1 MVINMREFN
10 TKRIM
15 YNLYTRGQYCF
26 YEIENLGT
34 ISTYKMEEISASI
47 FSIIPDDFLMKM
59 RHIRMMI
66 DSGKGVSIYFTT
78 ASNVP
83 EEVFEMLK
91 DKFFER
97 VFVCKEDVG
106 INVYVG
112 CFRHK

>member
-1 MVINMREFN
+1 MKQFN
-10 TKRIM
+10 TKRIQ
-15 YNLYTRGQYCF
+15 YNLYINGEYCF

-34 ISTYKMEEISASI
+34 ISTHEVEEISALV
-47 FSIIPDDFLMKM
+47 FSVIPDDFLMKM
-59 RHIRMMI
+59 RHIRMII

-97 VFVCKEDVG
+97 IFVCKEDVG
-106 INVYVG
+106 VDVYVG